1 MVRMGME
8 SKFHFKKI
16 LGLLAILP
24 LFASISIVNNF
35 GEAFAES
42 ELDFNQCTG
51 FLSVDQVKTTV
62 GYSGE
67 LEVINSDSTQ
77 KALEANPNLKTQ
89 CAITFKPTSFE
100 SALALM
106 VSEFNSTDAAEKRFS
121 KSLESFM
128 EGGFTGSKGA
138 FDDWRTF
145 EVTSDKTLVKNLL
158 AAQYQTYVIA
168 LSTSLTDEDI
178 AIADDLKNLSTIV
191 LEKLGMDT
199 DTITKDREE
208 LKIEVEE
215 YLSHLKEDEAFRESE
230 SASDHVSE
238 GDPLTEAPIHEEKP
252 KQISEGDPLTEAP
265 IHEEKTMSPYYQLK
279 SGTASKDI
287 NCNEGFELILNPLN
301 ESPNCV
307 KPYTASVLIKR
318 GWTTT

>member
-67 LEVINSDSTQ
+67 LEVINSDITQ
-77 KALEANPNLKTQ
+77 KALEANPNLQTQ

-106 VSEFNSTDAAEKRFS
+106 VSEFNSADAADERYT
-121 KSLESFM
+121 KSLESFLQ
-128 EGGFTGSKGA
+128 GGFEGIKGE
-138 FDDWRTF
+138 FDDWKTF
-145 EVTSDKTLVKNLL
+145 EVTSDKTLAKNLL
-158 AAQYQTYVIA
+158 AAQYQTYVIS

-178 AIADDLKNLSTIV
+178 AVADDLKNLSTIV

-215 YLSHLKEDEAFRESE
+215 YLHQLSEKEALDKSE
-230 SASDHVSE
+230 SASDHV
-238 GDPLTEAPIHEEKP
+238 
-252 KQISEGDPLTEAP
+252 SEGDPLTEAP

-287 NCNEGFELILNPLN
+287 NCSEGLELILNPLN